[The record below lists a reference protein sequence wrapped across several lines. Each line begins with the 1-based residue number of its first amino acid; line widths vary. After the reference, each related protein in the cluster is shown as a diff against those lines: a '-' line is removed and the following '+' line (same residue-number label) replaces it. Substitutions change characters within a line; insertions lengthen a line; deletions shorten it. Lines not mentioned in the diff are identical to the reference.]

1 MLNHLVSGNKKIT
14 YQMIFFF
21 VCSISQVHP
30 TSIMTFITCGLS
42 VKTITITPTI
52 PARLN
57 KRGWPKISFW
67 LPLEIQLVN
76 RDDCEIQLEGIK
88 PITLQIKATCP
99 DTGATEGLKALLPQ
113 ISNKHSHWF
122 WNNHPEFPTVWVC
135 RRLTRVVFMK
145 SINREQ

>member
-1 MLNHLVSGNKKIT
+1 
-14 YQMIFFF
+14 MIFFF
-21 VCSISQVHP
+21 VCSLSQVHP

-57 KRGWPKISFW
+57 KRGWPKISFS
-67 LPLEIQLVN
+67 LPSEIQLVN

-99 DTGATEGLKALLPQ
+99 ETGTTEGLKALLPH
-113 ISNKHSHWF
+113 ISNKHSRWF
-122 WNNHPEFPTVWVC
+122 WNNEPDFPTVWV
-135 RRLTRVVFMK
+135 RGRLSRVVFMK
-145 SINREQ
+145 SVNRKQ